1 MSKLAEKYIKNNGL
15 EAFKKL
21 CYYNTVNF
29 KYNCVLD
36 SCSLNTGV
44 TSSKYEL
51 LAAFGAERLVQSIME
66 LEKTYKQDWIFGALN
81 YDLKNNFESL
91 RSENL
96 ELFDTGNVSFFV
108 PEIVIA
114 VYKDGEVRVL
124 KGSISNSFIKTKEI
138 KTRSILTSKSTPNC
152 KESYVDKIKQIH
164 NLIRE
169 GDVYEL
175 NYCLAF
181 KRSFESF
188 NPVKF
193 QLDLLAKSA
202 VPMANYFTYNQ
213 YFMCGASME
222 RFLVKKQNTLIS
234 QPIKGTIGKGK
245 TLEEDKL
252 LIQELENS
260 EKDRAENVMIVD
272 LVRNDL
278 AKVCKPGTIKVEE
291 LFGIYSYLQVHQ
303 MISTVS
309 GELKPNITFGDIL
322 RATYPMGS
330 MTGAPKI
337 AAMKFIEELEDFKR
351 GWYSG
356 SVGYIEPNGDFD
368 FNVVIRSLLGN
379 MNTKEI
385 AYCAGGAITIDS
397 ETDKEWNEIKLKTK
411 AITSILA
418 D

>member
-1 MSKLAEKYIKNNGL
+1 
-15 EAFKKL
+15 
-21 CYYNTVNF
+21 
-29 KYNCVLD
+29 
-36 SCSLNTGV
+36 
-44 TSSKYEL
+44 
-51 LAAFGAERLVQSIME
+51 
-66 LEKTYKQDWIFGALN
+66 
-81 YDLKNNFESL
+81 
-91 RSENL
+91 
-96 ELFDTGNVSFFV
+96 
-108 PEIVIA
+108 
-114 VYKDGEVRVL
+114 
-124 KGSISNSFIKTKEI
+124 
-138 KTRSILTSKSTPNC
+138 
-152 KESYVDKIKQIH
+152 
-164 NLIRE
+164 
-169 GDVYEL
+169 
-175 NYCLAF
+175 
-181 KRSFESF
+181 
-188 NPVKF
+188 
-193 QLDLLAKSA
+193 
-202 VPMANYFTYNQ
+202 
-213 YFMCGASME
+213 ME